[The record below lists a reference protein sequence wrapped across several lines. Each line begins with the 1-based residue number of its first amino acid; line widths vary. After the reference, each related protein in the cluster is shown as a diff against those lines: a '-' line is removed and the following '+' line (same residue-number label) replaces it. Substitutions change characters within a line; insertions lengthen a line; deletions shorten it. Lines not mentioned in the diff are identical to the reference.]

1 MLLLLAPFLISFSS
15 SKYFHYSS
23 VQMNKEMNKQNIPK
37 CSSFTQ
43 QYNRTQSIDSGCKE
57 NNSCILQN
65 DSYAELFA
73 LVTPSLF

>member
-1 MLLLLAPFLISFSS
+1 
-15 SKYFHYSS
+15 
-23 VQMNKEMNKQNIPK
+23 MNKEMNKQNIPK